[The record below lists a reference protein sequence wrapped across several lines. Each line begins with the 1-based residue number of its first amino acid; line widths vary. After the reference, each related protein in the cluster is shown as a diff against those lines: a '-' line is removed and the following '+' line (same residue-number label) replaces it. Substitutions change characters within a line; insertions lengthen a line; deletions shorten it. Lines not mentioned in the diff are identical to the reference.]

1 MVFEATSHGEE
12 RKRQGRGEVREE
24 EEREL
29 SRLRKSA
36 VSVRNDRPA
45 VSISAVK
52 QGEVPRHCDTSAM
65 HDTTLR

>member
-1 MVFEATSHGEE
+1 MVFEATPHDEE
-12 RKRQGRGEVREE
+12 RERQGRGEVVEE

-45 VSISAVK
+45 VFHLGGQIRRSSK
-52 QGEVPRHCDTSAM
+52 PSAM
-65 HDTTLR
+65 HTIIR